1 MCCKFCSTHFYVLI
15 LSSACFTPKSPHL
28 QSSQETSFEL
38 SISLTWKQPEREMS
52 GGRFTFP
59 PPRYTWLMTAW
70 YKGVEAQLS
79 CLKLGQ
85 TLQYNLDFRAPLGI
99 RLRIGRNPKS
109 HTCLGFFLSAV
120 LLPIYSFPDFSSV
133 HLITKPFALQSS
145 SQGLLPQ
152 VT

>member
-1 MCCKFCSTHFYVLI
+1 MCS
-15 LSSACFTPKSPHL
+15 SSALHASLLNALTCNLPKRPPLSCPYHL
-28 QSSQETSFEL
+28 A
-38 SISLTWKQPEREMS
+38 WKQPEPETS

-99 RLRIGRNPKS
+99 RLRIGPNPKS

-120 LLPIYSFPDFSSV
+120 LLPTYSFPDFSSV